1 MTVAAVPAP
10 AAVLSV
16 VEDSSPRGPK
26 PQAERRARDGRLS
39 ARQGAAPALPTHPRS
54 SGAGAQAH
62 PLPGLAS
69 VPFAAPPRARPAAPA
84 QPSCVPARRAH
95 RGPLTSWIR
104 GIRYN
109 RSAPLSLGNRD
120 HLKRLYCARQPAT
133 PPRRPLRRYAH
144 MIWAAAAAEQR
155 QSKVAHAAP
164 LTAAPLLRL
173 GSEHKSVSVKNTRL
187 ELCAAAL
194 LRRPHLLRPRIPTHT
209 LRHGH
214 RQPPHHRTLLIHLK
228 LTGDARQHHV
238 IAKAEVAIDAV
249 L

>member
-1 MTVAAVPAP
+1 MGSSATHLKEDGEGELSWPVSRMTVAAVPAP

-155 QSKVAHAAP
+155 QSKVRGGGGLISLAI
-164 LTAAPLLRL
+164 
-173 GSEHKSVSVKNTRL
+173 VD
-187 ELCAAAL
+187 
-194 LRRPHLLRPRIPTHT
+194 RPRI
-209 LRHGH
+209 
-214 RQPPHHRTLLIHLK
+214 
-228 LTGDARQHHV
+228 A
-238 IAKAEVAIDAV
+238 
-249 L
+249 